1 MRRNT
6 YKTTSSLASFKTHA
20 ISYSNTYALK
30 DMSVL
35 QNAMKQLDRA
45 EALVPHLATTVER
58 LRHADRMVY
67 VSIPLTLKGIT
78 RYFPGYRVQWNNQRG
93 PYKGGIR
100 FHPQVDLDEVQ
111 ALAFWMTMKCA
122 VLDLPYGGGK
132 GGVSVDPKALT
143 QEEREELMRGFV
155 RRMVEVIGPEK
166 DVPAPDVNTNSRLM
180 DVFAEEYGKLVG
192 VSAPGVVT
200 GKSLGYGGSAGRA
213 EATARGAFAVWKV
226 YRDLLPADH
235 VWRVVVQGFGNAGQ
249 HIASLFH
256 EAGHKVIAVSD
267 SRGAIKNEAGLD
279 IPALSQFKEAQG
291 TVVGFPG
298 SITMSQEDLLTT
310 ECDVLAPSALE
321 NQLTG
326 EVAKR
331 VKTKLVLELANGPTT
346 PEGDEALHVAGVTVA
361 PDILAN
367 AGGVTVSYFE
377 WYQNIHNE
385 KWTEA
390 DVYQKMN
397 KKMEESALAVRERAR
412 RFNCPD
418 RVAAF
423 ALAIERIAKTVDKKD

>member
-1 MRRNT
+1 
-6 YKTTSSLASFKTHA
+6 
-20 ISYSNTYALK
+20 
-30 DMSVL
+30 MSVL
-35 QNAMKQLDRA
+35 GNAMKQLDQA
-45 EALVPHLATTVER
+45 AALVPEHKAVVER
-58 LRHADRMVY
+58 LRHADRMVH
-67 VSIPLTLKGIT
+67 VTIPLKQGDATT
-78 RYFPGYRVQWNNQRG
+78 YFSGYRVQWNNQRG

-122 VLDLPYGGGK
+122 VLNLPYGGGK

-143 QEEREELMRGFV
+143 QEEREEVMRGFV
-155 RRMVEVIGPEK
+155 RRMVEVVGPEK

-180 DVFAEEYGKLVG
+180 DVFAEEYSQLVG
-192 VSAPGVVT
+192 KPSPAVVT
-200 GKSLGYGGSAGRA
+200 GKNLDKGGSAGRA
-213 EATARGAFAVWKV
+213 EATARGAFAVWKA
-226 YRDLLPADH
+226 YRDLMPADH
-235 VWRVVVQGFGNAGQ
+235 VWRVVVQGFGNAGL
-249 HIASLFH
+249 HIAHLFH
-256 EAGHKVIAVSD
+256 EAGHRVIAVSD
-267 SRGAIKNEAGLD
+267 SRGGVLNPEGLD
-279 IPALSQFKEAQG
+279 VPALEQFKAKEG

-298 SITMSQEDLLTT
+298 TTTLTQEELLTT

-331 VKTKLVLELANGPTT
+331 VKAKLVLELANGPTT
-346 PEGDEALHVAGVTVA
+346 PEGDEALHAQGITIA

-377 WYQNIHNE
+377 WYQNMHAE

-390 DVYQKMN
+390 EVYQKMN
-397 KKMEESALAVRERAR
+397 DKMAESAAAVRERAK
-412 RFNCPD
+412 RFGCTD

-423 ALAIERIAKTVDKKD
+423 VLAVERIAEKG

>member
-1 MRRNT
+1 
-6 YKTTSSLASFKTHA
+6 
-20 ISYSNTYALK
+20 
-30 DMSVL
+30 
-35 QNAMKQLDRA
+35 MKQLDQA
-45 EALVPHLATTVER
+45 AALVPEHKEVVER
-58 LRHADRMVY
+58 LRHADRMVH
-67 VSIPLTLKGIT
+67 VTIPLKQGDTTK
-78 RYFPGYRVQWNNQRG
+78 YFSGYRVQWNNQRG

-122 VLDLPYGGGK
+122 VLNLPYGGGK

-143 QEEREELMRGFV
+143 QEEREEVMRGFV
-155 RRMVEVIGPEK
+155 RRMVEVVGPEK

-180 DVFAEEYGKLVG
+180 DVFAEEYSQLVG
-192 VSAPGVVT
+192 KASPAVVT
-200 GKSLGYGGSAGRA
+200 GKSLDKGGSAGRA
-213 EATARGAFAVWKV
+213 EATARGAFAVWKA
-226 YRDLLPADH
+226 YRDLMPADH
-235 VWRVVVQGFGNAGQ
+235 VWRVVVQGFGNAGL
-249 HIASLFH
+249 HIAHLFH
-256 EAGHKVIAVSD
+256 EAGHRVIAVSD
-267 SRGAIKNEAGLD
+267 SRGGVLSSEGLD
-279 IPALSQFKEAQG
+279 IPALEQFKAKEG

-298 SITMSQEDLLTT
+298 TTILTQEELLTT

-331 VKTKLVLELANGPTT
+331 VKAKLVLELANGPTT
-346 PEGDEALHVAGVTVA
+346 PEGDEALHAQGITIA

-377 WYQNIHNE
+377 WYQNMHAE

-390 DVYQKMN
+390 EVYQKMN
-397 KKMEESALAVRERAR
+397 DKMAESAAAVRERAK
-412 RFNCPD
+412 RFGCTD

-423 ALAIERIAKTVDKKD
+423 VLAVERIAEKS

>member
-1 MRRNT
+1 
-6 YKTTSSLASFKTHA
+6 
-20 ISYSNTYALK
+20 
-30 DMSVL
+30 MSVL
-35 QNAMKQLDRA
+35 SNAMKQLDRVA
-45 EALVPHLATTVER
+45 TLVPEHAAVIER
-58 LRHADRMVY
+58 LRHADRMVH
-67 VSIPLTLKGIT
+67 VTVPLKQGDVT
-78 RYFPGYRVQWNNQRG
+78 RYFSGYRVQWNNQRG

-143 QEEREELMRGFV
+143 QEEREEVMRGFV
-155 RRMVEVIGPEK
+155 RRMVEVVGPEK

-192 VSAPGVVT
+192 KASPAVVT
-200 GKSLGYGGSAGRA
+200 GKSIEHGGSAGRA
-213 EATARGAFAVWKV
+213 EATARGAFATWKV

-249 HIASLFH
+249 HIARLFH
-256 EAGHKVIAVSD
+256 EAGQMVIAVSD
-267 SRGAIKNEAGLD
+267 SKGAIVNEQGLD
-279 IPALSQFKEAQG
+279 IDALSKFKEATG
-291 TVVGFPG
+291 SVVGFAG
-298 SITMSQEDLLTT
+298 SKTISQDELLTT
-310 ECDVLAPSALE
+310 KCDVLAPSALE

-326 EVAKR
+326 DVAKR
-331 VKTKLVLELANGPTT
+331 VQATLVLELANGPTT
-346 PEGDEALHVAGVTVA
+346 PEGDEALQSKGIVVA

-377 WYQNIHNE
+377 WYQNMHNE

-397 KKMEESALAVRERAR
+397 EKMETNAKAVRERAKR
-412 RFNCPD
+412 LGCSD

-423 ALAIERIAKTVDKKD
+423 ALAVERIAEKS

>member
-1 MRRNT
+1 
-6 YKTTSSLASFKTHA
+6 
-20 ISYSNTYALK
+20 
-30 DMSVL
+30 MSVI
-35 QNAMKQLDRA
+35 QSAMKQLDRA
-45 EALVPHLATTVER
+45 AALVPEHASVVER
-58 LRHADRMVY
+58 LRHADRMVQ
-67 VSIPLTLKGIT
+67 VSIPFTSSGVT
-78 RYFPGYRVQWNNQRG
+78 RYVSGYRVQWNNQRG

-132 GGVSVDPKALT
+132 GGVSVDPKTLT
-143 QEEREELMRGFV
+143 QEEREEVMRGFV
-155 RRMVEVIGPEK
+155 RRMVEVVGPEK

-180 DVFAEEYGKLVG
+180 DIFAEEYGKLVG
-192 VSAPGVVT
+192 TPSPAVVT
-200 GKSLGYGGSAGRA
+200 GKSLERGGSAGRA
-213 EATARGAFAVWKV
+213 EATARGAFAVWKA
-226 YRDLLPADH
+226 YKDLLPENH

-249 HIASLFH
+249 HIARLFH
-256 EAGHKVIAVSD
+256 EAGHVVIAVSD

-279 IPALSQFKEAQG
+279 IPELSRFKEVQG

-298 SITMSQEDLLTT
+298 SVTMSQEELLTT

-326 EVAKR
+326 DVAKR

-346 PEGDEALHVAGVTVA
+346 PEGDEALNAAGITVA

-377 WYQNIHNE
+377 WYQNMHSE
-385 KWTEA
+385 KWSET
-390 DVYQKMN
+390 DVYDKMN
-397 KKMEESALAVRERAR
+397 KKMEESARAVRERAE

-423 ALAIERIAKTVDKKD
+423 VLAIERLA

>member
-1 MRRNT
+1 
-6 YKTTSSLASFKTHA
+6 
-20 ISYSNTYALK
+20 
-30 DMSVL
+30 
-35 QNAMKQLDRA
+35 MKQLDQA
-45 EALVPHLATTVER
+45 AALVPEYKAVVER
-58 LRHADRMVY
+58 LRHADRMVH
-67 VSIPLTLKGIT
+67 VTIPLKQGDTTK
-78 RYFPGYRVQWNNQRG
+78 YFSGYRVQWNNQRG

-122 VLDLPYGGGK
+122 VLSLPYGGGK

-143 QEEREELMRGFV
+143 QEEREEVMRGFV
-155 RRMVEVIGPEK
+155 RRMVEVVGPEK

-180 DVFAEEYGKLVG
+180 DVFAEEYSQLVG
-192 VSAPGVVT
+192 KASPAVVT
-200 GKSLGYGGSAGRA
+200 GKSLDKGGSAGRA
-213 EATARGAFAVWKV
+213 EATARGAFAVWKA
-226 YRDLLPADH
+226 YRDLMPADH
-235 VWRVVVQGFGNAGQ
+235 IWRVVVQGFGNAGL
-249 HIASLFH
+249 HIAHLFH
-256 EAGHKVIAVSD
+256 EAGHRVIAVSD
-267 SRGAIKNEAGLD
+267 SRGGVLSSEGLD
-279 IPALSQFKEAQG
+279 IPALEQFKAKEG

-298 SITMSQEDLLTT
+298 TTTLSQEELLTT

-331 VKTKLVLELANGPTT
+331 VKAKLVLELANGPTT
-346 PEGDEALHVAGVTVA
+346 PEGDEALHAQGITIA

-377 WYQNIHNE
+377 WYQNMHAE

-390 DVYQKMN
+390 EVYQKMN
-397 KKMEESALAVRERAR
+397 DKMAESAAAVRERAK
-412 RFNCPD
+412 RFGCTD

-423 ALAIERIAKTVDKKD
+423 VLAVERIAEKV

>member
-1 MRRNT
+1 
-6 YKTTSSLASFKTHA
+6 
-20 ISYSNTYALK
+20 
-30 DMSVL
+30 MSVL
-35 QNAMKQLDRA
+35 GNAMKQLDQA
-45 EALVPHLATTVER
+45 AALVPEYKAVVER
-58 LRHADRMVY
+58 LRHADRMVH
-67 VSIPLTLKGIT
+67 VTIPLKQGDTTK
-78 RYFPGYRVQWNNQRG
+78 YFSGYRVQWNNQRG

-122 VLDLPYGGGK
+122 VLSLPYGGGK

-143 QEEREELMRGFV
+143 QEEREEVMRGFV
-155 RRMVEVIGPEK
+155 RRMVEVVGPEK

-180 DVFAEEYGKLVG
+180 DVFAEEYSQLVG
-192 VSAPGVVT
+192 KASPAVVT
-200 GKSLGYGGSAGRA
+200 GKSLDKGGSAGRA
-213 EATARGAFAVWKV
+213 EATARGAFAVWKA
-226 YRDLLPADH
+226 YRDLMPADH
-235 VWRVVVQGFGNAGQ
+235 IWRVVVQGFGNAGL
-249 HIASLFH
+249 HIAHLFH
-256 EAGHKVIAVSD
+256 EAGHRVIAVSD
-267 SRGAIKNEAGLD
+267 SRGGVLSSEGLD
-279 IPALSQFKEAQG
+279 IPALEQFKAKEG

-298 SITMSQEDLLTT
+298 TTTLSQEELLTT

-331 VKTKLVLELANGPTT
+331 VKAKLVLELANGPTT
-346 PEGDEALHVAGVTVA
+346 PEGDEALHAQGITIA

-377 WYQNIHNE
+377 WYQNMHAE

-390 DVYQKMN
+390 EVYQKMN
-397 KKMEESALAVRERAR
+397 DKMAESAAAVRERAK
-412 RFNCPD
+412 RFGCTD

-423 ALAIERIAKTVDKKD
+423 VLAVERIAEKV

>member
-1 MRRNT
+1 
-6 YKTTSSLASFKTHA
+6 
-20 ISYSNTYALK
+20 
-30 DMSVL
+30 
-35 QNAMKQLDRA
+35 MKQLDQA
-45 EALVPHLATTVER
+45 AALVPAHKAVVER
-58 LRHADRMVY
+58 LRHADRMVH
-67 VSIPLTLKGIT
+67 VTIPLKQGDTT
-78 RYFPGYRVQWNNQRG
+78 TYFSGYRVQWNNQRG

-122 VLDLPYGGGK
+122 VLSLPYGGGK

-143 QEEREELMRGFV
+143 QEEREEVMRGFV

-180 DVFAEEYGKLVG
+180 DVFAEEYSQLVG
-192 VSAPGVVT
+192 KASPAVVT
-200 GKSLGYGGSAGRA
+200 GKSLDKGGSAGRA
-213 EATARGAFAVWKV
+213 EATARGAFAVWKA

-235 VWRVVVQGFGNAGQ
+235 VWRVVVQGFGNAGL
-249 HIASLFH
+249 HIAHLFH
-256 EAGHKVIAVSD
+256 EAGHRVIAVSD
-267 SRGAIKNEAGLD
+267 SRGGVLNPEGLD
-279 IPALSQFKEAQG
+279 IPALEQFKAKEG

-298 SITMSQEDLLTT
+298 TTTLTQEELLTT

-326 EVAKR
+326 EVAKL
-331 VKTKLVLELANGPTT
+331 VKAKLVLELANGPTT
-346 PEGDEALHVAGVTVA
+346 PEGDEALHAQGITIA

-377 WYQNIHNE
+377 WYQNMHAE

-390 DVYQKMN
+390 EVYQKMN
-397 KKMEESALAVRERAR
+397 DKMAESAAAVRERAK
-412 RFNCPD
+412 RFGCTD

-423 ALAIERIAKTVDKKD
+423 VLAVERIAEKG